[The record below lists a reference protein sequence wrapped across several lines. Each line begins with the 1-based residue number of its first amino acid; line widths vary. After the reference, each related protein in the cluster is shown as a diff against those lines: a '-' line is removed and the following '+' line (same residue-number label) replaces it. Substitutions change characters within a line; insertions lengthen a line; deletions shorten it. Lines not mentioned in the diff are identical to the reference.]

1 MLLTS
6 YLLCSINCYLQVLIN
21 YLDIFQVCKNYL
33 IDNIL
38 REKVMQVLLFTR
50 LGKKTRVILNKIFA
64 PSIKKMELNTY
75 I

>member
-1 MLLTS
+1 M
-6 YLLCSINCYLQVLIN
+6 
-21 YLDIFQVCKNYL
+21 